1 VIWLRQ
7 ANGDR
12 DIVVGVTPGASF
24 QPDRLTVLALEPII
38 MQAIGGIPEQ
48 EFERV
53 SAWVMANRDLIDD
66 VWEGNIDSRTDIH
79 RRVRKV
85 PAVGWR

>member
-1 VIWLRQ
+1 MVT
-7 ANGDR
+7 
-12 DIVVGVTPGASF
+12 VTPWSVF
-24 QPDRLTVLALEPII
+24 HPDRLTVLALEPIV
-38 MQAIGGIPEQ
+38 MQVIGGIPER

-66 VWEGNIDSRTDIH
+66 VWEGNIASPEGIY